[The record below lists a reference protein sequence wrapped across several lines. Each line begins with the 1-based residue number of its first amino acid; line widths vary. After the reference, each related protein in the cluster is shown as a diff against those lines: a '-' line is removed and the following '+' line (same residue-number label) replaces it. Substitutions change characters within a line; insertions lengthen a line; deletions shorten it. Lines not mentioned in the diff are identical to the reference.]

1 MSKHLTQAEL
11 QDLAIVND
19 APVRTKV
26 ERNFGLPTGLY
37 VATVALYLGFIGLM
51 ATLFHNPELAIP
63 MVIFA
68 GFIIIAF
75 GLAGLWT
82 RMKPDNDTTPMTWGQ
97 FGVRGIDT
105 PSGRL
110 TANEATVQ
118 VLMLPVLILGWGLA
132 IAVIVAFT

>member
-11 QDLAIVND
+11 QDLAIVSD

-63 MVIFA
+63 MVVFA

-82 RMKPDNDTTPMTWGQ
+82 RMEPDNDTTPMTWGQ

-110 TANEATVQ
+110 MANEATVQ

>member
-11 QDLAIVND
+11 QDLAIVSD